1 MGKQYTNTVIKMEIK
16 FKKIYYMDQLF
27 WGGLRLRPQ
36 KQFLGG
42 RVPHPPV
49 IAAHGEGKDV
59 NFNASAKR

>member
-36 KQFLGG
+36 KQFFGG

-49 IAAHGEGKDV
+49 IAAQKAV
-59 NFNASAKR
+59 KRALCSCYHIK